1 MSIEEIKQENETLK
15 ALLINLIYDVSKS
28 DDVLLW
34 EEPTTPYHQARNY
47 LESINEEF

>member
-1 MSIEEIKQENETLK
+1 MCIEELEKENNTLK

-28 DDVLLW
+28 DDSLLW
-34 EEPTTPYHQARNY
+34 EEQTTPYHEARNY